1 MSALFSYSLTVSLV
15 VILIFPVLHQ
25 IVNRCTSFRFNRIVL
40 LTGMILSL
48 ALPFILD
55 GYIALFQNIA
65 SVTISS
71 GQPIPAHS
79 PAPIAA
85 QTVEAPMLGESPI
98 IPSLIIIYLT
108 GIALL
113 LLREIFSFC
122 RLFLLIAECDKIRRE
137 GVTIRLLTNPKMAP
151 FSWGN
156 FIFLHEAEFKSNDC
170 GIFLHEKAHTLKRHW
185 IDVLFADLFCIL
197 LWFNPFAWLTR
208 QLMRLNHEFEADETA
223 INSGMDPFSYQQLL
237 VTKAI
242 GMKTIPITNSFSLNS
257 RGFRK
262 RVLIIGRKHTSK
274 KSRLIA
280 LCAIPAFA
288 IAIFLLSTP
297 LSAQLLG
304 SISNY
309 SFVQT
314 PPTPKDNPTVTPKVK
329 ESEPAS
335 LDSGV
340 VKADALIV
348 LPTPIKDQTA
358 LANIIKTSL
367 SAVELDKETRINIGI
382 VINEEGKVTEVVTDR
397 TDDPVIKAIV
407 DQTVSGLKFEEI
419 KLNGKPIQTKFN
431 IPVVIQKKS

>member
-1 MSALFSYSLTVSLV
+1 
-15 VILIFPVLHQ
+15 
-25 IVNRCTSFRFNRIVL
+25 
-40 LTGMILSL
+40 
-48 ALPFILD
+48 
-55 GYIALFQNIA
+55 
-65 SVTISS
+65 
-71 GQPIPAHS
+71 
-79 PAPIAA
+79 
-85 QTVEAPMLGESPI
+85 
-98 IPSLIIIYLT
+98 
-108 GIALL
+108 
-113 LLREIFSFC
+113 
-122 RLFLLIAECDKIRRE
+122 
-137 GVTIRLLTNPKMAP
+137 
-151 FSWGN
+151 
-156 FIFLHEAEFKSNDC
+156 
-170 GIFLHEKAHTLKRHW
+170 
-185 IDVLFADLFCIL
+185 
-197 LWFNPFAWLTR
+197 
-208 QLMRLNHEFEADETA
+208 
-223 INSGMDPFSYQQLL
+223 
-237 VTKAI
+237 
-242 GMKTIPITNSFSLNS
+242 MKTIPITNSFSLNN

-288 IAIFLLSTP
+288 IAVFLLSTP

-304 SISNY
+304 SIANY
-309 SFVQT
+309 SFVET

-335 LDSGV
+335 LDSGE

-367 SAVELDKETRINIGI
+367 SAVELNKETRINIGI

-397 TDDPVIKAIV
+397 TDDPLIKAIV